1 MRRARSFI
9 LLLGASAVIWGC
21 SEDPA
26 ARDGGPSGDSIA
38 PTDGGPGGP
47 GLTGTVK
54 DEKGVPVGGAQ
65 LEVGSELAYSTDK
78 GLYELTNLNPGP
90 VTVKVTQSWFK
101 DKSVSA
107 TVEQS
112 GMTTLNIV
120 IEEHPLTLDPA
131 DKTLADTYNQSFD
144 YTKDT
149 ISIVVLPRPSRKEL
163 DNAIYYRNPA
173 LYRDTSSEKDL
184 TPSPQPDIASGSAS
198 GFTFQTGGGSEALDL
213 TTIEDKID
221 DTPLTK
227 DEKVDYLMWRP
238 MMNWLKEQD
247 PSQLTG
253 LANAEGAV
261 NQQTWGDSNAAN
273 PQAIEQVFL
282 HGKELWVQVVFEA
295 FVKLGAGVTDSDGD
309 GRVEIYARL
318 APAQYTDAIVTKLQT
333 DYVQPTFDTHG
344 LSKEVNQSLNELYTT
359 TAAQVEKYI
368 AQPFEVTGLGTIT
381 YPFMVLKHSEGQ
393 QNVLLVGP

>member
-1 MRRARSFI
+1 MRRARTFVLLICCS
-9 LLLGASAVIWGC
+9 LLGGC

-26 ARDGGPSGDSIA
+26 ARDGGPSGDST
-38 PTDGGPGGP
+38 PTEGGAGGP
-47 GLTGTVK
+47 GLTGTVQ
-54 DEKGVPVGGAQ
+54 DVKGVAVGGVQ
-65 LEVGSELAYSTDK
+65 LEVGSETAFTTDK
-78 GLYELTNLNPGP
+78 GVYDLKNLTPGP

-107 TVEQS
+107 TVEAS
-112 GMTTLNIV
+112 GMTTLNIT

-131 DKTLADTYNQSFD
+131 DKTLADSYNQTFD
-144 YTKDT
+144 YTQDK
-149 ISIVVLPRPSRKEL
+149 ISIVVVPRPSRKEL

-184 TPSPQPDIASGSAS
+184 TPSPQPDIASGTAKD
-198 GFTFQTGGGSEALDL
+198 FTFQTSGGGEALEL
-213 TTIEDKID
+213 SSIVDKLD

-238 MMNWLKEQD
+238 MMNWLKEWD
-247 PSQLTG
+247 ASQLGG
-253 LANAEGAV
+253 LPDAEGAV
-261 NQQTWGDSNAAN
+261 RQQGWGDANAVN
-273 PQAIEQVFL
+273 PQAIEQVFV

-295 FVKLGAGVTDSDGD
+295 FVKLGSGVTDSDGD
-309 GRVEIYARL
+309 GRVEIYAKL
-318 APAQYTDAIVTKLQT
+318 AAAQYSDAIVTKLQT
-333 DYVQPTFDTHG
+333 DYIQPTFDTHG

-368 AQPFEVTGLGTIT
+368 AQPFEVTGVGTIS

>member
-9 LLLGASAVIWGC
+9 LLLGASVVIWGC

-26 ARDGGPSGDSIA
+26 ARDGGPSGDGA
-38 PTDGGPGGP
+38 PTEGGAGGP
-47 GLTGTVK
+47 GLTGTVQ
-54 DEKGVPVGGAQ
+54 DQKGVAVGGVQ
-65 LEVGSELAYSTDK
+65 LEVGSEKAFTTGK
-78 GLYELTNLNPGP
+78 GVYTLSNLTPGP

-112 GMTTLNIV
+112 GMTTLNIT

-149 ISIVVLPRPSRKEL
+149 LSIVVVARPSRKEL
-163 DNAIYYRNPA
+163 DNAIYFRNPA
-173 LYRDTSSEKDL
+173 LYRDTSSEKDI
-184 TPSPQPDIASGSAS
+184 TPSPQPNIASGTAS
-198 GFTFQTGGGSEALDL
+198 GFTFQTGGGSEALELSSIVDTL
-213 TTIEDKID
+213 D
-221 DTPLTK
+221 DSPLTK

-238 MMNWLKEQD
+238 MMNWLKD
-247 PSQLTG
+247 WDASQLGG
-253 LANAEGAV
+253 LPEVEQAVKQQGWGDANAV
-261 NQQTWGDSNAAN
+261 S

-295 FVKLGAGVTDSDGD
+295 FVKLGPGVTDSDGD

-318 APAQYTDAIVTKLQT
+318 APAHYSDAIVTKLQT

-344 LSKEVNQSLNELYTT
+344 LSKEINQSLNELYTT

-368 AQPFEVTGLGTIT
+368 AQPFTVTGVGTIN
-381 YPFMVLKHSEGQ
+381 YPFVVLKHSEGQ